1 MLMPIS
7 SHRSVAIDRG
17 GAPSPSPTTGP
28 EGHESSA
35 AS

>member
-17 GAPSPSPTTGP
+17 GAPSPSPGP

-35 AS
+35 AP